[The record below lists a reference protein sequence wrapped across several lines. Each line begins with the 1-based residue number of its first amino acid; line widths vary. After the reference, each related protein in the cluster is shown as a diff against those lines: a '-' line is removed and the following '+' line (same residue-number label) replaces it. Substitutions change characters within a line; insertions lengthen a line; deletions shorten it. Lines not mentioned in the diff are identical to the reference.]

1 MVTLEMVS
9 STDITARGFL
19 QNKNN
24 PATNQDANGG
34 LHLNLVIIQ
43 SELVGPKKFHKANK
57 HVSIFC
63 NI

>member
-1 MVTLEMVS
+1 MVTVEIVN
-9 STDITARGFL
+9 STDNTARGFL
-19 QNKNN
+19 TNKNN
-24 PATNQDANGG
+24 PATGQDSNGG